1 MAVIAM
7 VSSASLATAEG
18 IEAEPD
24 EARVST
30 SGNLSELIKKL
41 PITRDEGAK
50 PRVVMSLG
58 PDRLHRLR
66 RGDRLKVSAEV
77 QVTVNCDNPTPRCVG
92 PIYDYNPIGHA
103 QLVLSDGKGATRGMP
118 LSESRRFVCRQ
129 KLPDREHHC
138 VIVFTGV
145 GADIGKLRSL
155 PCPPDHCFVNLVMDA
170 HHPRARSGEVL
181 LIGGNRPDGSIPQ
194 DRGRVNAVVLRPG
207 NGDYPA
213 ARTTRHRIRRSMK
226 VDKKRRVVYSQRI
239 DHLRAGDGLE
249 VEATAFTSRSH
260 LPYSTI
266 TSTQVILAE
275 RPTKA
280 HPGDLAKRVIKGG
293 EITESNGFNCTR
305 KKRICISRKAG
316 VAKVLRAAK
325 RSGKTQPLYVN
336 VVMLA
341 GPKRTVARPGDRQRV
356 LRRGGLSVI
365 RYHAPKD

>member
-194 DRGRVNAVVLRPG
+194 DRGRVNAIVL
-207 NGDYPA
+207 
-213 ARTTRHRIRRSMK
+213 
-226 VDKKRRVVYSQRI
+226 
-239 DHLRAGDGLE
+239 
-249 VEATAFTSRSH
+249 
-260 LPYSTI
+260 
-266 TSTQVILAE
+266 
-275 RPTKA
+275 
-280 HPGDLAKRVIKGG
+280 
-293 EITESNGFNCTR
+293 
-305 KKRICISRKAG
+305 
-316 VAKVLRAAK
+316 
-325 RSGKTQPLYVN
+325 
-336 VVMLA
+336 
-341 GPKRTVARPGDRQRV
+341 
-356 LRRGGLSVI
+356 
-365 RYHAPKD
+365 